1 MAILDKVLGNATE
14 VSEEELK
21 DLREQFINENE
32 TVVKV
37 YKLTRDMYIF
47 TDKRILVMDIQ
58 GATGK
63 KVQYKTIFYKSIS
76 MFTIETVGSMDMEAE
91 LKIWIST
98 SLALDAS
105 FSKSV
110 NIFEIGRIISK
121 YTAK

>member
-110 NIFEIGRIISK
+110 DIFEIGRIISK